1 MKQAL
6 AQLVENQALDAAK
19 LSAAPVSDKIIAL
32 PTMRKLE
39 ESALINTMPTASK
52 TASEKFYLS
61 FGGKRWR
68 IFKRATS
75 PAWYLV
81 FQRNGKRH
89 LLALGATKEAAI
101 ASAKVKIQAWS
112 EDRLDVLRRSMER
125 PGEKQFSKLT
135 DFITTALAA
144 PCGKP
149 LSRED
154 QCAKLR
160 LVVRRAGR
168 DPETATTAI
177 FGDSTAQ
184 DYFRH
189 VETEADKI
197 TDQKAKAR
205 FLNSAISTFIGA
217 NATITPAKLRH
228 YSNIHFP
235 DLKPF
240 REGLLKSGLK
250 QNKIV
255 RNDPSWPLIRSL
267 LREWV
272 ALGKRADYAPAP
284 CRFEFNRRNVFL
296 ALGLELCFGLR
307 KNEVRQVRWEWFS
320 SDTYGPVLRGDAM
333 VKNGSGELRLTPLD
347 PFWRIFNRIVD
358 ANGWRKKSGPVL
370 EGAAISHTRDYPF
383 AHVGAILRRCGWT
396 TQKTN
401 HALRDLS
408 ASLITTKFGAQKAQ
422 WWARHSSVTT
432 TEAHYSRF
440 VDQRAALTNEN
451 VLPWLRFAKK

>member
-1 MKQAL
+1 
-6 AQLVENQALDAAK
+6 
-19 LSAAPVSDKIIAL
+19 
-32 PTMRKLE
+32 MRDVE
-39 ESALINTMPTASK
+39 ESTPLSTMQTASK
-52 TASEKFYLS
+52 TASAAKFPHFRFTYA
-61 FGGKRWR
+61 GKMWR
-68 IFKRATS
+68 VFRRPGSA
-75 PAWYLV
+75 AWYIV
-81 FQRNGKRH
+81 FQRAGKRH
-89 LLALGATKEAAI
+89 LLSLGATKEAAI
-101 ASAKVKIQAWS
+101 AAAKVKIQAWS

-125 PGEKQFSKLT
+125 PGEKQFTRLT
-135 DFITTALAA
+135 EFITAALAA

-149 LSRED
+149 SSRAD
-154 QCAKLR
+154 QAAKLR

-168 DPETATTAI
+168 DPDTATTGV

-189 VETEADKI
+189 VETEANRI
-197 TDQKAKAR
+197 TDQKAKSR
-205 FLNSAISTFIGA
+205 FLNSALSTFIGA

-228 YSNIHFP
+228 YSGINLPP

-240 REGLLKSGLK
+240 REGLIKSGLK
-250 QNKIV
+250 QNKTA
-255 RNDPSWPLIRSL
+255 RNDPSWPMIRGL
-267 LREWV
+267 MREFV

-284 CRFEFNRRNVFL
+284 CRFEFSRRNVFL
-296 ALGLELCFGLR
+296 AMGLELCFGLR

-320 SDTYGPVLRGDAM
+320 QDTYGPVLRGDAM

-358 ANGWRKKSGPVL
+358 ANGWRKTTGLVL
-370 EGAAISHTRDYPF
+370 EGDSISHTRDYPF